1 MKQCHNAVQCKTVSE
16 MQLRHGL
23 VLCLVFIVWCLLFGV
38 WSLVFGV
45 WCLVFG
51 VWSFVQCSRRLRWW
65 MQVIT
70 TVNIQPL
77 YLHVPNFT
85 QQSGIKRKSFSVFR
99 IAFRQRKVK
108 KETLLIISNSGS
120 NRVRGGGM
128 PSSQILM
135 SV

>member
-23 VLCLVFIVWCLLFGV
+23 VLCLVFIVWCL
-38 WSLVFGV
+38 VFGV
-45 WCLVFG
+45 W
-51 VWSFVQCSRRLRWW
+51 CSRRLRWW

-120 NRVRGGGM
+120 NRVE
-128 PSSQILM
+128 SSQGRGDAIQPNLDV
-135 SV
+135 SVIGTVK